1 MEGIRHGRAF
11 FRNFTVCAD
20 IKEVQ
25 TFAFITI
32 GTRKKL
38 KPKCVD
44 CYRGRAS
51 QLLPIACV
59 PSNNPKVNL
68 VLIPLVSKVVNYYS
82 LFCFII
88 NLPYK
93 LNIYTKKVLKMMR
106 LGSPRKPIRQD
117 NL

>member
-1 MEGIRHGRAF
+1 MEGLIHGGAF

-20 IKEVQ
+20 LKEVQ
-25 TFAFITI
+25 AFAFITI
-32 GTRKKL
+32 GTGKKL
-38 KPKCVD
+38 QPKCVD

-51 QLLPIACV
+51 V

-68 VLIPLVSKVVNYYS
+68 VLIPLVSKVVNYYC

-93 LNIYTKKVLKMMR
+93 LNIYTKKF
-106 LGSPRKPIRQD
+106 
-117 NL
+117 